1 MSLVL
6 HEQNQ
11 ISQWLEEE
19 AISRAASTNSI
30 DPTERDQYFI
40 RAEHY
45 ADYAWS
51 LAEKNDHAFIPSE
64 IWHSNFLGAEKIPG

>member
-1 MSLVL
+1 MSSFL

-11 ISQWLEEE
+11 ISHWLEEE
-19 AISRAASTNSI
+19 AIARAASTNSI
-30 DPTERDQYFI
+30 DPAERDRYYV

-51 LAEKNDHAFIPSE
+51 LAETKNHAFIPSE
-64 IWHSNFLGAEKIPG
+64 IWHSDSHEAGQVSA